1 MVFALIGQTG
11 IGKSTIINALLSSS
25 AGGSIA
31 QTDPGS
37 KACTST
43 AVYYKYITAT
53 DNKGSAYKTC
63 INFLLG
69 DELRGMLELLKEEYL
84 AVHSPGE
91 PIDDDPADQEIDAT
105 MAAHAENVFKMI
117 WEGQDTRLVF
127 MRCCH
132 DWVTKQLSDCDDVD
146 EDFEKIYDDYREH
159 LERAAR
165 AHYALESARNLQEKA
180 TSSLYYTT
188 RDVAPL
194 SLTIIAASPKAYNN
208 WLKSRRSK
216 KDSPDVDVF
225 QTHIPDLINLL
236 LLKAAQANHRVIG
249 QHLKC
254 SALMHDRIE
263 TLVEGYKVRERRE
276 IVKEGKLKDFVTFC
290 YGVPGQLKDFV
301 KDGYMSEESI
311 YPRLEEREI
320 NWNST
325 FAEVFEKD
333 WSLWEDKMKE
343 IMPSGVR
350 DWAEEQLDHLAQ
362 AIPELPDQDA
372 RHDADAHWDATK
384 AQVLELVD
392 EFVDSVVQ
400 RQNRILNSYTQ
411 ASGHNNMMA
420 KILDPVYSRMVAES
434 TGTGALLRQKLA
446 LKSELTK
453 VGSDERPWL
462 GVAQGVLELTEEL
475 HNDIKNKLT
484 DHGNMLKNM
493 GGPASTDPA
502 LRKAV
507 DQLLALL
514 PKLRQDQADLK
525 NQYLGEA
532 DDPESMD
539 ID

>member
-1 MVFALIGQTG
+1 
-11 IGKSTIINALLSSS
+11 
-25 AGGSIA
+25 
-31 QTDPGS
+31 
-37 KACTST
+37 
-43 AVYYKYITAT
+43 
-53 DNKGSAYKTC
+53 
-63 INFLLG
+63 
-69 DELRGMLELLKEEYL
+69 
-84 AVHSPGE
+84 
-91 PIDDDPADQEIDAT
+91 
-105 MAAHAENVFKMI
+105 
-117 WEGQDTRLVF
+117 

-146 EDFEKIYDDYREH
+146 EDLEKIYDDYREH

-180 TSSLYYTT
+180 TASLYYTT
-188 RDVAPL
+188 REVAPL

-216 KDSPDVDVF
+216 KDSPDVDVY

-249 QHLKC
+249 QHLKH

-290 YGVPGQLKDFV
+290 YGVPGQLEDFV
-301 KDGYMSEESI
+301 KDGYMSEVRRTILPMEGIGKKWEREILTACDKLTDALRYPTIAKLARRKGILTLKESI

-420 KILDPVYSRMVAES
+420 KILDPVYSKMVAES

-462 GVAQGVLELTEEL
+462 VAAVEEEGYQGVAQGVLELTEEL

-507 DQLLALL
+507 DQLLVLL

-532 DDPESMD
+532 DDPESME